1 MNSTGMIQNR
11 EYVDVLHIAETR
23 INNQLIKYAELFFKK
38 TLSKKETDDLKAMDI
53 HDKFWLLDQ
62 YKFEVK
68 YVKQPDLSNLY

>member
-1 MNSTGMIQNR
+1 MKTTGMIQHR

-23 INNQLIKYAELFFKK
+23 INNDLIKYAELFFKK

-68 YVKQPDLSNLY
+68 YIKQPDLSNLY

>member
-23 INNQLIKYAELFFKK
+23 INNDLIKYAELFFKK

>member
-53 HDKFWLLDQ
+53 YDKFWLLDQ